1 MDDSSNNR
9 ALPWVGL
16 CFILI
21 VYAVSVLRFNPSDFF
36 GITQDDSIYFSSA
49 KALANQ
55 QGYILPSVP
64 GSPIATKYPV
74 FYPWILSWVWR
85 WNPSFPSNLNG
96 AIALN
101 ILFGVGFLTA
111 TFVFL
116 RRLKGIGETSALIL
130 TFLTALHPDIVFYSA
145 SVLSDIPF
153 AALALAAM
161 LAADRAM
168 QPNATTART
177 AGCAA
182 LTGLSILMRIFGV
195 PVAVGIVAAAVARRA
210 WRQVA
215 IFCGALIP
223 FGVAIAWQG
232 VVASSMVALHSNEVQ
247 RAPGFVNAWTY
258 YTSYTGF
265 WKLSVPN
272 AHILWAMLKNNAIFI
287 LYPPSDY
294 FLFPLLKRDTFASR
308 SLMVLVTAAIFAGIV
323 RLGRDNG
330 WTIVH
335 WVLPFYASLILLWN
349 YPISGRFLL
358 LFLPFF
364 MSGLWSEAGHFLTL
378 IRSTLAGRRAPS
390 ERIFAAMFGLGAVAL
405 LCALAVN
412 YVGGTRRIIA
422 ENGRNRSILLDEKR
436 EAYQW
441 LSCCTS
447 RDDVVIAYED
457 AALYL
462 YSGRQSMRPL
472 VFTTAGLYDQVY
484 VTQSLEHISDVA
496 FTTGARYWLVADDD
510 FAMEWKTA
518 ASDART
524 RELEM
529 GRKLP
534 IAFKSRNGH
543 ILIYDLGCNDRSK
556 TSSCPGIFGWTAQK
570 R

>member
-1 MDDSSNNR
+1 MDDSNKR

-16 CFILI
+16 CLVLI
-21 VYAVSVLRFNPSDFF
+21 VYALSVLRFNPSDFF
-36 GITQDDSIYFSSA
+36 GTTQDDSIYFSSA

-64 GSPIATKYPV
+64 GSPMATKYPI

-85 WNPSFPSNLNG
+85 WSPSFPANLSG
-96 AIALN
+96 AIAIN
-101 ILFGVGFLTA
+101 ILFGFGFLTA

-116 RRLKGIGETSALIL
+116 RRLKGIGDAPAVLL
-130 TFLTALHPDIVFYSA
+130 TFLTALHPEIVFYSA

-168 QPNATTART
+168 RPDASTART
-177 AGCAA
+177 AGCGV

-195 PVAVGIVAAAVARRA
+195 PIAVGILAVAVARRS
-210 WRQVA
+210 WRQIA

-223 FGVAIAWQG
+223 FGIAIVWRKIFVSAE
-232 VVASSMVALHSNEVQ
+232 VALRSGETPGNT
-247 RAPGFVNAWTY
+247 GFVNAWTY
-258 YTSYTGF
+258 YTSYAGF

-272 AHILWAMLKNNAIFI
+272 SHILWAMLKNNAIFV
-287 LYPPSDY
+287 LYSPSDY
-294 FLFPLLKRDTFASR
+294 FLFPLLKQDTFASR

-323 RLGRDNG
+323 RLARDNG
-330 WTIVH
+330 WTAIH
-335 WVLPFYASLILLWN
+335 FVLPFYAALILLWN

-358 LFLPFF
+358 VFLPFF
-364 MSGLWSEAGHFLTL
+364 MSGLWSEAKHFLIL
-378 IRSTLAGRRAPS
+378 IYSAMTERRAMGDKV
-390 ERIFAAMFGLGAVAL
+390 FAAIFGLGAVVL
-405 LCALAVN
+405 VCALAVN

-422 ENGRNRSILLDEKR
+422 ENGRNRSILLQEKR
-436 EAYQW
+436 EAYRW
-441 LSCCTS
+441 LSCCTA
-447 RDDVVIAYED
+447 RDDRVIAYED

-472 VFTTAGLYDQVY
+472 VFTTSGLYDPVY
-484 VTQSLEHISDVA
+484 VAQSIEHISDVA
-496 FTTGARYWLVADDD
+496 EATGARYWLVADDD

-518 ASDART
+518 AKDGRT

-529 GRKLP
+529 GRKFP
-534 IAFKSRNGH
+534 IAFKSHNGH
-543 ILIYDLGCNDRSK
+543 VLIYDLGCNNDSK
-556 TSSCPGIFGWTAQK
+556 RSSCLEVDRWAART